1 MKNLFKWM
9 KRSMAAGFYHQLRL
23 NNIMK
28 EKIDLLER
36 QVRLQKDYIGELEIA
51 TSRGDQINGRS

>member
-1 MKNLFKWM
+1 M

-36 QVRLQKDYIGELEIA
+36 QVRLQNDYIGELEIA
-51 TSRGDQINGRS
+51 ISRGDQINGRS